1 MKTRIKTLLKK
12 WWSRW
17 IHEDKKE
24 KKRVGNKRY
33 WKDYT
38 LSPAR
43 EEQRK
48 KNLGEIVVMV
58 REFIRLSNTPPYVN
72 LVKFKDYYKRETGKT
87 LSTWMYSVIIRSQV
101 FEKVPG
107 DRRTWKVMKTSE
119 MITYKD
125 FKEEY
130 YRQLDKK
137 REQLREWRHRS

>member
-1 MKTRIKTLLKK
+1 MKTLLKK

-38 LSPAR
+38 LSPGR

-48 KNLGEIVVMV
+48 KNLGKIVVMI
-58 REFIRLSNTPPYVN
+58 REFIRLSNTHPYVN

-107 DRRTWKVMKTSE
+107 DKRTWKVMKTSE

>member
-1 MKTRIKTLLKK
+1 MEGLHPLTRERGT
-12 WWSRW
+12 
-17 IHEDKKE
+17 KKE
-24 KKRVGNKRY
+24 EPGENSGDGTGIHPSKQ
-33 WKDYT
+33 YT
-38 LSPAR
+38 PH
-43 EEQRK
+43 
-48 KNLGEIVVMV
+48 
-58 REFIRLSNTPPYVN
+58 VN
-72 LVKFKDYYKRETGKT
+72 LVKFKDYYKRETGKA

-107 DRRTWKVMKTSE
+107 DKRTWKVMKTSE

>member
-1 MKTRIKTLLKK
+1 MI
-12 WWSRW
+12 
-17 IHEDKKE
+17 
-24 KKRVGNKRY
+24 
-33 WKDYT
+33 
-38 LSPAR
+38 
-43 EEQRK
+43 
-48 KNLGEIVVMV
+48 
-58 REFIRLSNTPPYVN
+58 REFIRLSNTHPYVN

-107 DRRTWKVMKTSE
+107 DKRTWKVMKTSE

>member
-1 MKTRIKTLLKK
+1 MKTLLKK

-17 IHEDKKE
+17 RHGDKKE

-48 KNLGEIVVMV
+48 KNLGKIVVMV
-58 REFIRLSNTPPYVN
+58 REFIRLSNTHPYVN
-72 LVKFKDYYKRETGKT
+72 LVKFKDYYKRETGKA

>member
-1 MKTRIKTLLKK
+1 MKTRMKTLLKK

-48 KNLGEIVVMV
+48 KNLGKIVVMV
-58 REFIRLSNTPPYVN
+58 REFIRLSNTHPYVN

-87 LSTWMYSVIIRSQV
+87 LSKWMYSVIIRSQV

-107 DRRTWKVMKTSE
+107 DKRTWKVMKTPE

>member
-1 MKTRIKTLLKK
+1 MKTRMKTLLKK

-48 KNLGEIVVMV
+48 KNLGKIVVMV
-58 REFIRLSNTPPYVN
+58 REFIRLSNTHPYVN

-107 DRRTWKVMKTSE
+107 DKRTWKVMKTSE

-137 REQLREWRHRS
+137 RERLREWRHRS

>member
-1 MKTRIKTLLKK
+1 MKTLLKK

-17 IHEDKKE
+17 IHGDKKE

-48 KNLGEIVVMV
+48 KNLGKIVVMV
-58 REFIRLSNTPPYVN
+58 REFIRLSNTHPYVN
-72 LVKFKDYYKRETGKT
+72 LVKFKDYYKRETGKA

-107 DRRTWKVMKTSE
+107 DKRTWKVMKTSE

>member
-1 MKTRIKTLLKK
+1 MLKK

-17 IHEDKKE
+17 VHKDKKE

-38 LSPAR
+38 LSPRR

-48 KNLGEIVVMV
+48 KNLGKIVVMV

-72 LVKFKDYYKRETGKT
+72 LVKFKDYYKRETGKA